1 MSIGWKRVARVVL
14 MLWLALSGALNAHA
28 QCVTDSATPA
38 SFGTV
43 TSFVVKSTQQHTSS
57 TDAGVSCN
65 GGTLVLLTTNT
76 IDGIITSAN
85 NGNLVNSATG
95 DRIAFSLY
103 ADSAHSTPLNFG
115 TQYNWASTQLLNLL
129 GLLGNGGSTPVPLYL
144 QTSAGSNVAAGIYTD
159 TLTVQWRWNICD
171 AGVLVLCLAYS
182 TGSGT
187 STIPVTLVVTNDCTI
202 TAPNVNFGSAAS
214 VAGFLP
220 VTGSVSLTCTKG
232 MSYTVGL
239 SAGAQP
245 AANGRRRM
253 VSGSNYL
260 QYDIYSGGAGAV
272 WGDATNRVSS
282 AGAADGV
289 SSQHFPYTASIYTDQ
304 ATPPVGTYTDS
315 VVVDVRY

>member
-1 MSIGWKRVARVVL
+1 MSIGRKTVWRVAL
-14 MLWLALSGALNAHA
+14 MLWLALFGAPYAHA
-28 QCVTDSATPA
+28 QCAIDNATPA

-43 TSFVVKSTQQHTSS
+43 TSFVVKSTQQRTSS
-57 TDAGVSCN
+57 TDAGISCN

-76 IDGIITSAN
+76 IDGLITSAN
-85 NGNLVNSATG
+85 NGKLVNGATG
-95 DRIAFSLY
+95 DGIAYTLY
-103 ADSAHSTPLNFG
+103 ADSSFSTQLDPG
-115 TQYNWASTQLLNLL
+115 TTYNWASSPILSISI
-129 GLLGNGGSTPVPLYL
+129 GGMTPIPLYL
-144 QTSAGSNVAAGIYTD
+144 QTVTGSNVAAGIYSD

-171 AGVLVLCLAYS
+171 VGLIVLCLGYS

-214 VAGFLP
+214 VAGFSP
-220 VTGSVSLTCTKG
+220 VTGSVSLMCTKG

-245 AANGRRRM
+245 AANGRRQM
-253 VSGSNYL
+253 ASGSQYL
-260 QYDIYSGGAGAV
+260 QYDIYSGGTGTV

-282 AGAADGV
+282 AAAADGV
-289 SSQHFPYTASIYTDQ
+289 SSQHFPFTASIYTDQ